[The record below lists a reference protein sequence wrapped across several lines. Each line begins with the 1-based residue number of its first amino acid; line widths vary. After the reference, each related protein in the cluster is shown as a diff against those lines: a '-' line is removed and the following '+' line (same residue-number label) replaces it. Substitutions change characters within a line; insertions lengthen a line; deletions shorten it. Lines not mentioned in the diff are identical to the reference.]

1 MIQLSRVNLVQHS
14 AGRTDPSLARIT
26 VREPATELKVWGE
39 VRVSDAARATGVA
52 RGVTVGVTEGVG
64 VGAGPPPFA
73 VHRIV
78 PASPTAIPRNASLAK
93 ETSLRLAEVPL
104 PWSVQAILV
113 PPSVVLAIAPLPSKT
128 NPLRRHQYLHQ
139 GNGHQWRRF
148 RSYQN
153 KMREGPNWHRHRSW
167 PAPKVGRSNFVRP
180 QTLWLDLAYERLEN
194 RRRKTRFG

>member
-1 MIQLSRVNLVQHS
+1 VIQLSRVNLVQHS

-78 PASPTAIPRNASLAK
+78 RRRRQ
-93 ETSLRLAEVPL
+93 LRSRAMH
-104 PWSVQAILV
+104 
-113 PPSVVLAIAPLPSKT
+113 
-128 NPLRRHQYLHQ
+128 R
-139 GNGHQWRRF
+139 WRR
-148 RSYQN
+148 
-153 KMREGPNWHRHRSW
+153 K
-167 PAPKVGRSNFVRP
+167 
-180 QTLWLDLAYERLEN
+180 
-194 RRRKTRFG
+194 RR